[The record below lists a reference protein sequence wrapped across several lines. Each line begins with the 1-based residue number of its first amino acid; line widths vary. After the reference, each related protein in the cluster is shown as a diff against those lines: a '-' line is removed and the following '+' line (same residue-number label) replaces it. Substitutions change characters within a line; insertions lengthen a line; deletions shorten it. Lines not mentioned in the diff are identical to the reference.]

1 MTERNELINDIQ
13 KLKAERNRVLKQ
25 IKDAERWE
33 SAACDSYNALTEHSG
48 HIPFLYSSIHSNLYS

>member
-13 KLKAERNRVLKQ
+13 KLKAERNRLLKQ

-33 SAACDSYNALTEHSG
+33 SAAWPC
-48 HIPFLYSSIHSNLYS
+48 